1 LAEKSHSQPVSKFD
15 SGNFLF
21 IRTLRGTIYFAFA
34 RMTGNGIRIQSSKVM
49 PKDANSIIDPAL
61 EYPDGSVRAGHVEA
75 PSA

>member
-1 LAEKSHSQPVSKFD
+1 
-15 SGNFLF
+15 
-21 IRTLRGTIYFAFA
+21 
-34 RMTGNGIRIQSSKVM
+34 MTGNGIRIQSSKVM